1 MFNYLQPVQQE
12 KTTVVQQ
19 KITTQINSNNEPIDA
34 EAQYSL
40 GLAYATGK
48 GEAQDSVK
56 AVYWFRKAANQGHAD
71 AQYLLGLEY
80 ATGKGV
86 AQDFPKAVFW
96 FRKAANQGV
105 AEAKREL
112 DKLTAAEVEEAEKKQ
127 AAARSSIMQM
137 IDYAVDNGGVGHESE
152 IQEVKR
158 KIEASP
164 KPAKGNKTV
173 ARKINEEALALLNT
187 QDFGGAVAK
196 FVEANRL
203 DASDIE
209 IVNNLGFAYLKQKNL
224 ESAQQTLITALTMSP
239 DRAAAWSN
247 LAEVFALG
255 GDERKAVAC
264 YANTY
269 RFSKA
274 IIRTHQF
281 MKKLNADEYIPAS
294 KQAREA
300 AMVLAEKMH
309 PELIVTVPNIQ
320 KEVTTPQAVELPQE
334 KTVQEKSEAENLNA
348 CKTKVRSNSSAP
360 LTLRYGYI
368 STEVTEGG
376 HLYNFTATDSEGWH
390 QITCYLDKQAN
401 VIDFKAT
408 PNFKQIIPTPIS
420 TNSEP
425 TDANAQYNLGKAY
438 DYGTGVPKDHTKA
451 VYWYRRAAEQGHAN
465 AQFYLGTAYEYGI
478 GVQQDDVQAADWY
491 RKAAAQNKL

>member
-1 MFNYLQPVQQE
+1 M
-12 KTTVVQQ
+12 
-19 KITTQINSNNEPIDA
+19 D
-34 EAQYSL
+34 
-40 GLAYATGK
+40 
-48 GEAQDSVK
+48 QDFSK
-56 AVYWFRKAANQGHAD
+56 AVYWFRKAANQGHAN

-80 ATGKGV
+80 TSATGV
-86 AQDFPKAVFW
+86 DQDFSKAVFW
-96 FRKAANQGV
+96 FRKAANQGH
-105 AEAKREL
+105 ADAKFEL

-137 IDYAVDNGGVGHESE
+137 IDYAADNGGVGHESE

-164 KPAKGNKTV
+164 KPAKGNKKA
-173 ARKINEEALALLNT
+173 ARKINDQALALLNT
-187 QDFGGAVAK
+187 QDFSGAVAK

-224 ESAQQTLITALTMSP
+224 ESAQQTLIAALTMFP

-247 LAEVFALG
+247 LGEVFALG

-274 IIRTHQF
+274 IYKTHQF
-281 MKKLNADEYIPAS
+281 MKKMNADEYIPAL

-309 PELIVTVPNIQ
+309 PELIVTVPPVQ

-334 KTVQEKSEAENLNA
+334 KLAAERTAVEARKAAEA
-348 CKTKVRSNSSAP
+348 REAAAQKA
-360 LTLRYGYI
+360 
-368 STEVTEGG
+368 
-376 HLYNFTATDSEGWH
+376 
-390 QITCYLDKQAN
+390 QAAMAA
-401 VIDFKAT
+401 K
-408 PNFKQIIPTPIS
+408 TPIS
-420 TNSEP
+420 TESEP
-425 TDANAQYNLGKAY
+425 IDAEIQNNLGTAFFYGGDGTPQDYSKALY
-438 DYGTGVPKDHTKA
+438 WYQKAADQGLAKAQTNLGFLYANGQGVPKNYA
-451 VYWYRRAAEQGHAN
+451 
-465 AQFYLGTAYEYGI
+465 
-478 GVQQDDVQAADWY
+478 QAAIWY
-491 RKAAAQNKL
+491 RKAADQGYAKAQDALNRLVIPSASAYN